1 MSVYWNECRRDLRD
15 HNLLGLWALATLL
28 AAVSGPLGSYE
39 NCTFL
44 HRLLLWG
51 IWLGLFLL
59 AATGIRAFVLRV
71 LNLREFSRAGPL
83 IAALVAMLISF
94 PVNAMNAQTV
104 LNGDTGPF
112 ITASWGEIAAMV
124 FLMSLGL
131 AGYQAQFLRAAPDTQ
146 DVTPEAEASQTVV
159 PRLYLRLEPEL
170 RGELI
175 AISVRDHYVDVLT
188 TAGVSTL
195 LMRLSDAIAEAAPI
209 EGAQVHRSHWVAWDQ
224 VTEVE
229 RRNGKMVLHLGAH
242 GTIPVSR
249 NHRAKLDA
257 RGFA

>member
-1 MSVYWNECRRDLRD
+1 MSVYWNDCRRDLRD

-59 AATGIRAFVLRV
+59 ASTGIRAFVLRV

-124 FLMSLGL
+124 FLLLFGNDVREDFNYMQVATRDERGWPTAI
-131 AGYQAQFLRAAPDTQ
+131 AGPSD
-146 DVTPEAEASQTVV
+146 
-159 PRLYLRLEPEL
+159 
-170 RGELI
+170 GW
-175 AISVRDHYVDVLT
+175 VLT
-188 TAGVSTL
+188 RWLPEPLSARYST
-195 LMRLSDAIAEAAPI
+195 S
-209 EGAQVHRSHWVAWDQ
+209 
-224 VTEVE
+224 
-229 RRNGKMVLHLGAH
+229 
-242 GTIPVSR
+242 
-249 NHRAKLDA
+249 
-257 RGFA
+257 